1 MRAGG
6 TVLATPADLVR
17 EACDLV
23 AGYLPRL
30 EELTPEP
37 DIAECAAPGMTARP
51 PAAPVPGNPQAF
63 YAYTAIGSSARWAE
77 DLLLYA
83 VGAAPRDEDGRRGG
97 SDANTIRVL
106 TMVIPRLAAGAGDD
120 TLGLL
125 LRELGQRLDDARQV
139 AGIDEAR
146 HWRALPKP
154 RACPYCGCWF
164 LKADMDARPVIIMCH
179 TVGCQDGNGLR
190 PVATMGTDGSG
201 VPELQWADGTAET
214 VPDLDG

>member
-1 MRAGG
+1 MRAGEA
-6 TVLATPADLVR
+6 LATPADLR
-17 EACDLV
+17 ETCDLV

-30 EELTPEP
+30 ALLTPEP

-63 YAYTAIGSSARWAE
+63 YAYTSIGSSARWAE

-83 VGAAPRDEDGRRGG
+83 VGAAARDEPRGG

-106 TMVIPRLAAGAGDD
+106 TKVIPRLAAGAGDD

-125 LRELGQRLDDARQV
+125 LREFGQRLDDAQQV

-154 RACPYCGCWF
+154 RACRYCGCWF
-164 LKADMDARPVIIMCH
+164 LKADMDTRPPVVMCF